1 MDFATGCG
9 LESVSTESGSVGIDR
24 RITVTLP
31 LKRHRNSDL
40 FVIAPLA
47 GSLKISNNSLIV
59 ASGVDHSEGL
69 LLRHHPDAIPVRAW
83 GMSHEVLATPDI
95 SGGQLVFGMA
105 AERLLELG
113 DGV

>member
-1 MDFATGCG
+1 MTAMGRAAT
-9 LESVSTESGSVGIDR
+9 VSFYVAVGGKE
-24 RITVTLP
+24 TCL
-31 LKRHRNSDL
+31 DL

-69 LLRHHPDAIPVRAW
+69 LLRHHPDAIPVGGW